1 MSTLDLPSWFDAA
14 EFEAQLV
21 PEIRSFPGPYGGPT
35 ESVDLIG
42 DRWRFRVTL
51 PENNHARAA
60 RTEALFNRLHGGA
73 DWLRMHHLARPVP
86 RGNARGSLVLAS
98 AVAQGA
104 NSLSLSGV
112 RAGANVWTRSQAIDN
127 AAWTKQNCTV
137 AASATPAPDGTM
149 TADRITEDTATS
161 VGRYVGQS
169 MSWVAGTTY
178 VISASMREV
187 TAGAKRYG
195 GILVPAAVMGGSN
208 VGVQWDLA
216 TGTPVATAGTLVGSG
231 AIAQSN
237 SWWRVWCAV
246 TAVATV
252 SSAPQ
257 FRFDDAPPSI
267 GGSWTGDG
275 TSGIHIWGAQAEV
288 GSEPTDY
295 AGLGTLLE
303 GDMLGHAGDQL
314 FQVAEDATANDAGA
328 ITVTLVN
335 RSRKAILSAQAITWD
350 RPQVPFQMLD
360 SRGVPT
366 AYRRSLARG
375 QQVEFLEAW
384 AS

>member
-42 DRWRFRVTL
+42 DRWRFRVML

-112 RAGANVWTRSQAIDN
+112 RAGANLLTHSQAIND
-127 AAWTKQNCTV
+127 ASWVKQDCTANPNGTSDPAGGATSELITENTAV
-137 AASATPAPDGTM
+137 AA
-149 TADRITEDTATS
+149 
-161 VGRYVGQS
+161 GRYVAKTV
-169 MSWVAGTTY
+169 SWVAGTTY
-178 VISASMREV
+178 CVSGFIREFFP
-187 TAGAKRYG
+187 GAKRYA
-195 GILVPAAVMGGSN
+195 GILIPSAAAGVN
-208 VGVQWDLA
+208 TGVQWDLA
-216 TGTPVATAGTLVGSG
+216 TLTATATAGTLIGYGIQDTGV
-231 AIAQSN
+231 N
-237 SWWRVWCAV
+237 SWRRVWCAF
-246 TAVATV
+246 TAASTISVGL
-252 SSAPQ
+252 Q
-257 FRFDDAPPSI
+257 FRFDDAASNI

-275 TSGIHIWGAQAEV
+275 SSGMLLWGAQAEV
-288 GSEPTDY
+288 GSAPTDY

-314 FQVAEDATANDAGA
+314 FQVATDATANDAGA

-360 SRGVPT
+360 SRGVAT